1 MSGLPPFATE
11 LRTSLE
17 VRIVPGRDSCTA
29 TNCIPSDH
37 LVGAGD
43 QCEWHTD
50 AEQLA
55 SSGAADINAD
65 SVDHSAGITRG
76 FPFSMMKAL

>member
-29 TNCIPSDH
+29 TNCIAIRSPRRC
-37 LVGAGD
+37 GR
-43 QCEWHTD
+43 
-50 AEQLA
+50 
-55 SSGAADINAD
+55 
-65 SVDHSAGITRG
+65 SVWVAHRRRV
-76 FPFSMMKAL
+76 